1 MDEKKRNCYRS
12 FCSDGA
18 DRRKAMEKAFV
29 MDAEFTVIPPGRSLE
44 EVRRKRR
51 RQRWEANARFLAMQG
66 TLAAVVA
73 VVTALLLRAASKE
86 SPRPVRTQVR
96 GNPKTKVIIP

>member
-1 MDEKKRNCYRS
+1 MKEPIII
-12 FCSDGA
+12 
-18 DRRKAMEKAFV
+18 
-29 MDAEFTVIPPGRSLE
+29 DAEYTIIPPGRSRE

-73 VVTALLLRAASKE
+73 VVTALLLRA
-86 SPRPVRTQVR
+86 V
-96 GNPKTKVIIP
+96 